1 MESLQENTT
10 VIECLGY
17 NKGNHYSVIE
27 RGGCISRNHCSAM
40 KSIGLYRERMPQAI
54 MYFISK
60 MYQFP
65 EEILSNRQTDK

>member
-27 RGGCISRNHCSAM
+27 REGYIKRNHCSVMESRIIPGENVTGNYAFY
-40 KSIGLYRERMPQAI
+40 I
-54 MYFISK
+54 
-60 MYQFP
+60 
-65 EEILSNRQTDK
+65 